1 MTEKPNKSGLIRRG
15 APTASFAV
23 SPIGVL
29 ACGLRGNVPPPQAPD
44 EQLRGQSSESAQRK
58 SSGCISCHSPMDEA
72 TMHPTKTVQLGCTAC
87 HGGDSSAQIAT
98 GTQSNS
104 PEYSATKQKA
114 HKQ

>member
-1 MTEKPNKSGLIRRG
+1 MTEKPNKSGLIRQG
-15 APTASFAV
+15 APAASFAV
-23 SPIGVL
+23 IAIASL
-29 ACGLRGNVPPPQAPD
+29 AIGLRGNVPPPQAPD
-44 EQLRGQSSESAQRK
+44 VRLRGQSSEAAQRK
-58 SSGCISCHSPMDEA
+58 SSGCVSCHSPMDEA
-72 TMHPTKTVQLGCTAC
+72 TMHPTKTVQLGCTDC